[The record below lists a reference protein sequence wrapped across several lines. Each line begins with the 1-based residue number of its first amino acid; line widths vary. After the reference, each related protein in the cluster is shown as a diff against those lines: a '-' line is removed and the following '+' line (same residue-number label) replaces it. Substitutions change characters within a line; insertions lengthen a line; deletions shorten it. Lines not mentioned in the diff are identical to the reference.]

1 MTDRFRE
8 QPPGATP
15 LGEDDLAG
23 LRLDWVTTRGELDEA
38 ESANNLRGRTW
49 AFAARGR
56 DAGWLLTPKRL
67 HQLHQRMY
75 GDVWTWVGTPR
86 RRDTNLG
93 VEWTRIPVELQMLC
107 DNAIAQIG
115 DGANLAYPPF
125 ELAVRFHHRLV
136 SIHPYPN
143 GNGRHSR
150 LAADLLADSLGADPI
165 TWGSSSLIATDEV
178 RARYLSALRQADR
191 HDFADLIA
199 FAQS

>member
-1 MTDRFRE
+1 MTDRFRD
-8 QPPGATP
+8 QPTGATP
-15 LGEDDLAG
+15 LEEDDLAG
-23 LRLDWVTTRGELDEA
+23 LRLDWVITRAELDEA

-56 DAGWLLTPKRL
+56 SAAWLLTPRRL

-75 GDVWTWVGTPR
+75 GDVWTWAGKPR
-86 RRDTNLG
+86 RRDTNIG
-93 VEWTRIPVELQMLC
+93 VDWMSIPVELQNLC
-107 DNAIAQIG
+107 DNVIAQVD
-115 DGANLAYPPF
+115 DGANPAYPAL
-125 ELAVRFHHRLV
+125 ELAVRFHHLLV

-165 TWGSSSLIATDEV
+165 TWGSSSLVAADEV
-178 RARYLSALRQADR
+178 RARYLSALRKADR
-191 HDFADLIA
+191 HDYADLIA